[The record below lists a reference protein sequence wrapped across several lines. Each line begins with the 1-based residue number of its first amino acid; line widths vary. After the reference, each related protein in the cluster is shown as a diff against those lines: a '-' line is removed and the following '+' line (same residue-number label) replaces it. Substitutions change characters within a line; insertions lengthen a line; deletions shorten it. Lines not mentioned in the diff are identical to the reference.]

1 MPFFSKAVLFL
12 AGAISVG
19 IGAAVLIIPEAFFA
33 YNGIVLHQDPSL
45 LSEVR
50 APGGTL
56 LVLGVF
62 MLAGV
67 FRSGLATAARNIA
80 AAVFLSYGF
89 ARILSVAVDGTPDEK
104 LVIAAVFEI
113 GIGLL
118 CILPVPLRRKVEP
131 SAAAAL
137 APR

>member
-12 AGAISVG
+12 AGATSVG
-19 IGAAVLIIPEAFFA
+19 IGAAVLIVPEAFFA

-50 APGGTL
+50 APGSTL

-62 MLAGV
+62 MLVGV
-67 FRSGLATAARNIA
+67 FKSGLTTAARNIA

-137 APR
+137 ASR